1 MWSPSLVER
10 EPARVRKPE
19 PEPRPRREHALLAL
33 QRSAGN
39 HAVSMLLRDK
49 TKKGANTPTG
59 LSEEEKKDKVRILT
73 DWVKFTPPEEFVNEW
88 GKPAVKTKEDYVA
101 KLLEKIRNAAHIQES
116 LKSQKNM
123 QKLVEDD
130 DWGEGTYNANT
141 LKTVVQS
148 TWGKPNTD
156 RIGKAWAPF
165 DKHDC
170 VFAAI
175 THVLGYGDKGSDIK
189 LEQALADELRHQ
201 YGEVEDSILYRVMEK
216 LGWVFVGR
224 FEKWADFTAQAA
236 TDTFI
241 VSENKDSAGT
251 SGHVIVAEPDQA
263 TQVNGNGTKT
273 KIYDRQNLRFG
284 SGRQDP
290 RFAVYAWKVDTTTK
304 LASAISGAL
313 AQVK

>member
-1 MWSPSLVER
+1 
-10 EPARVRKPE
+10 VRTPE
-19 PEPRPRREHALLAL
+19 PEPPRRREHALLAL
-33 QRSAGN
+33 QRHAGN
-39 HAVSMLLRDK
+39 QAVTKLLRNGKGKGK
-49 TKKGANTPTG
+49 TATAG
-59 LSEEEKKDKVRILT
+59 LSEDEKKDKVRILT
-73 DWVKFTPPEEFVNEW
+73 DWVKFTPPEEFVNQW
-88 GKPAVKTKEDYVA
+88 GKPAVKTKEEYLA

-123 QKLVEDD
+123 QKLSEDD
-130 DWGEGTYNANT
+130 DWGDGTYNANT

-156 RIGKAWAPF
+156 KIGKAWAPF

-175 THVLGYGDKGSDIK
+175 THVLGYGDKTSDIK

-224 FEKWADFTAQAA
+224 FEKWTDFTDQAGA
-236 TDTFI
+236 DTFI
-241 VSENKDSAGT
+241 VSENKDSGGT

-263 TQVNGNGTKT
+263 TQVSGNGTKVRL
-273 KIYDRQNLRFG
+273 YDRQNLRFG

-304 LASAISGAL
+304 LASDIAGKLAL
-313 AQVK
+313 VK